1 MRVGRVSGI
10 LCSVSSLYTLGMAA
24 NPCTLHVANLK
35 ADAERLTLVVTHD
48 PRCPL
53 HLTREGNR
61 LILSP
66 RNPIPT
72 PPVIHQD
79 KPAKKYSRR
88 TEAPYH
94 KTRVDHIIALAQK
107 KIGSRY
113 TYGEAGPDRFDCSGF
128 VYYVFQKNGLTIPRT
143 SIEQSR
149 FRPRLTRRELR
160 RGDLLFFDTGGRG
173 HVNHSG
179 IYLGHGRFIHAS
191 SGKAYGVTISNLDRG
206 FYLDKFR
213 WGGRIDLPDTQLE
226 HSEPSEAG
234 VY

>member
-1 MRVGRVSGI
+1 MKAGSVLPI
-10 LCSVSSLYTLGMAA
+10 LCGVSSLCMSGVAA
-24 NPCTLHVANLK
+24 DPCALHVANLE

-48 PRCPL
+48 PHCPL
-53 HLTREGNR
+53 RLTREGNR

-72 PPVIHQD
+72 PPITHQV
-79 KPAKKYSRR
+79 KPTKKYSRR
-88 TEAPYH
+88 AEVPH
-94 KTRVDHIIALAQK
+94 RKTRVDRIITLAQK

-128 VYYVFQKNGLTIPRT
+128 VYYVFRKNGLTIPRT

-160 RGDLLFFDTGGRG
+160 RGDVLFFDTGGRG

-213 WGGRIDLPDTQLE
+213 WGGRVDLPGTQLE
-226 HSEPSEAG
+226 HSKPSESS

>member
-1 MRVGRVSGI
+1 MRTGRTLRI
-10 LCSVSSLYTLGMAA
+10 LLGFSSLSMPGIAA
-24 NPCTLHVANLK
+24 DTCALHVANLE

-66 RNPIPT
+66 RNPIPAQA
-72 PPVIHQD
+72 PRKS
-79 KPAKKYSRR
+79 KPSRKHTKKTNTIPNNTLTNRIISLAK
-88 TEAPYH
+88 T
-94 KTRVDHIIALAQK
+94 

-113 TYGEAGPDRFDCSGF
+113 AYGKAGPDRFDCSGF
-128 VYYVFQKNGLTIPRT
+128 VYYAFQKNGLSIPRT

-149 FRPRLTRRELR
+149 FRPRLNRRELR

-191 SGKAYGVTISNLDRG
+191 SGKVYGVTISNLDRG
-206 FYLDKFR
+206 FYRDKFR
-213 WGGRIDLPDTQLE
+213 WGGRVILPSTQKK
-226 HSEPSEAG
+226 HFKSSEAG

>member
-1 MRVGRVSGI
+1 
-10 LCSVSSLYTLGMAA
+10 MAA
-24 NPCTLHVANLK
+24 DPCTLHVASLE

-53 HLTREGNR
+53 HLIREGNR

-72 PPVIHQD
+72 PATHQSKPSEKRVRRKETIHQNTTLD
-79 KPAKKYSRR
+79 RL
-88 TEAPYH
+88 
-94 KTRVDHIIALAQK
+94 IALAQK

-113 TYGEAGPDRFDCSGF
+113 AYGEAGPDRFDCSGF
-128 VYYVFQKNGLTIPRT
+128 VYYVFRKNGLTIPRT
-143 SIEQSR
+143 SMEQSR

-160 RGDLLFFDTGGRG
+160 RGDVLFFDTGGRG

-191 SGKAYGVTISNLDRG
+191 SGKVYGVTISNLDRG

-213 WGGRIDLPDTQLE
+213 WGGRVVLPSTQTE
-226 HSEPSEAG
+226 HSKPSESS